1 MRQAFLHRETRK
13 VTKTSTFSFR
23 DNRYRVPAYLRRQS
37 VQLRYDP
44 FDLTRIEVWFNETFL
59 QFAEPDQI
67 VTTVHPDVEPDPV
80 PVPPPD
86 SSLDYLALLR
96 AERERLIQ
104 EQLDGIH
111 FTQLAPPTDK
121 EHEQDDCTA

>member
-1 MRQAFLHRETRK
+1 M
-13 VTKTSTFSFR
+13 
-23 DNRYRVPAYLRRQS
+23 PAYLRRQS

-59 QFAEPDQI
+59 QIAEPDRI

-80 PVPPPD
+80 PAPSPD

-96 AERERLIQ
+96 AERERLLR

-111 FTQLAPPTDK
+111 FSQLEPPTDK
-121 EHEQDDCTA
+121 EHHQDDRTA